1 MDERSRKCF
10 AAESRNNA
18 VERVSALSR
27 GCWVLELVVCISP
40 DSQWTERRGTH
51 FQLILNVP
59 FQN

>member
-51 FQLILNVP
+51 FN
-59 FQN
+59 